1 MIGVV
6 GISHRT
12 ATQDVRQLFSLGKEE
27 ADSFARLV
35 LRKTRVAE
43 IVPVS
48 TCHRTELYYY
58 YEGEPCDKR
67 PGDQLRRLLDEF
79 RQVSGDHM
87 WSFYEYTDLQA
98 VKHLFRVISGMDSVV
113 IGEDQVVKQIKDA
126 YACCQEAGLAGVV
139 LMRLFQKSFEAGS
152 RARCETNLQRGPASL
167 SKVAVDLCRNTCPD
181 LSKKNILLIGS
192 GETGRLALH
201 YLVKQGVS
209 DVVISNRTR
218 AHAQALAREYS
229 AGVVPFEQFREAL
242 PQSDIVIT
250 ATAAPGCIINK
261 ADIVKP
267 GMKDDGRAQLFID
280 LSVPRNIDPSV
291 ADVKGVRLMGVDDIQ
306 PVVDSTFAQRKA
318 GIRQAEEIIDEVAGA
333 FMEWYDGLALRPVIR
348 AIKQNLQKIRE
359 DELDIYKQLEDEK
372 KLDVIEEY
380 TDRIAQKY
388 ARVFIRNLRDA
399 FSKNP
404 SARSLDLVNEIF
416 KSNE

>member
-12 ATQDVRQLFSLGKEE
+12 ATQDVRQLFSLGSEE
-27 ADSFARLV
+27 AASLARLI
-35 LRKTRVAE
+35 LRKTKVSE

-58 YEGEPCDKR
+58 HEGEPCDRK
-67 PGDQLRRLLDEF
+67 PGKELVRLLAEF
-79 RQVSGDHM
+79 RQASGDYVC
-87 WSFYEYTDLQA
+87 SFYEYSNLEA

-113 IGEDQVVKQIKDA
+113 IGEDQIVKQVKDSYVLCRENNA
-126 YACCQEAGLAGVV
+126 AGTV
-139 LMRLFQKSFEAGS
+139 LLRLFQKSFEAGS

-209 DVVISNRTR
+209 EIVISNRTR
-218 AHAQALAREYS
+218 AHAQALASEYG
-229 AGVVPFEQFREAL
+229 AGVVPFEQFRDAL

-250 ATAAPGCIINK
+250 ATAAPGYIINK
-261 ADIVKP
+261 TDILKP
-267 GMKDDGRAQLFID
+267 GMKAGGRAQLFID

-291 ADVKGVRLMGVDDIQ
+291 VAEEGVRLFGIDDIQ
-306 PVVDSTFAQRKA
+306 PVIDATFAQRKA
-318 GIRQAEEIIDEVAGA
+318 GIKQAEEIIDEVAGA
-333 FMEWYDGLALRPVIR
+333 FMEWYDSLVLRPVIR
-348 AIKQNLQKIRE
+348 AIKQNLQKIKE
-359 DELDIYKQLEDEK
+359 DEQDIYKQLGDEK

-380 TDRIAQKY
+380 TDRMAQKY
-388 ARVFIRNLRDA
+388 TRVIIKNLREA
-399 FSKNP
+399 FRHNP
-404 SARSLDLVNEIF
+404 SARSLDMVNELF
-416 KSNE
+416 KCDE

>member
-12 ATQDVRQLFSLGKEE
+12 ATQDVRQLFSLGSEE
-27 ADSFARLV
+27 AASLARLI
-35 LRKTRVAE
+35 LRKTKVSE

-58 YEGEPCDKR
+58 HEGEPCDRK
-67 PGDQLRRLLDEF
+67 PGKELVRLLAEF
-79 RQVSGDHM
+79 RQASGDYVC
-87 WSFYEYTDLQA
+87 SFYEYSNLEA

-113 IGEDQVVKQIKDA
+113 IGEDQIVKQVKDSYVLCRENNA
-126 YACCQEAGLAGVV
+126 AGTV
-139 LMRLFQKSFEAGS
+139 LLRLFQKSFEAGS

-209 DVVISNRTR
+209 EIVISNRTR
-218 AHAQALAREYS
+218 AHAKALASEYG
-229 AGVVPFEQFREAL
+229 AGVVPFEQFRDAL

-250 ATAAPGCIINK
+250 ATAAPGYIINK
-261 ADIVKP
+261 TDILKP
-267 GMKDDGRAQLFID
+267 GMKDGGRAQLFID

-291 ADVKGVRLMGVDDIQ
+291 VAEEGVRLFGIDDIQ
-306 PVVDSTFAQRKA
+306 PVIDATFAQRKA
-318 GIRQAEEIIDEVAGA
+318 GIKQAEEIIDEVAGA
-333 FMEWYDGLALRPVIR
+333 FMEWYDSLVLRPVIR
-348 AIKQNLQKIRE
+348 AIKQNLQKIKE
-359 DELDIYKQLEDEK
+359 DEQDIYKQLGDEK
-372 KLDVIEEY
+372 KLEVIEEY
-380 TDRIAQKY
+380 TDRMAQKY
-388 ARVFIRNLRDA
+388 TRVIIKNLREA
-399 FSKNP
+399 FRHNP
-404 SARSLDLVNEIF
+404 SARSLDMVNELF
-416 KSNE
+416 KCDE

>member
-12 ATQDVRQLFSLGKEE
+12 ATQDVRQLFSLGGEE
-27 ADSFARLV
+27 AASFARLI
-35 LRKTRVAE
+35 LRKTKISE
-43 IVPVS
+43 IIPVS

-58 YEGEPCDKR
+58 HESEPCDNK
-67 PGDQLRRLLDEF
+67 PGKELVSLLAEF
-79 RQVSGDHM
+79 RQVSGDYAGF
-87 WSFYEYTDLQA
+87 FYEYSNLEA

-113 IGEDQVVKQIKDA
+113 IGEDQIVKQVKDS
-126 YACCQEAGLAGVV
+126 YALCRENDTAGAV

-167 SKVAVDLCRNTCPD
+167 SKVAIDLCRNTCPD

-201 YLVKQGVS
+201 YLVKQGVREI
-209 DVVISNRTR
+209 VISNRTL
-218 AHAQALAREYS
+218 AHAEALAREYG
-229 AGVVPFEQFREAL
+229 AGVVPFEQFREVL

-250 ATAAPGCIINK
+250 ATAAPGYIINNT
-261 ADIVKP
+261 DIIQP
-267 GMKDDGRAQLFID
+267 GMNDCGRTQLLID

-291 ADVKGVRLMGVDDIQ
+291 AALEGVRLLGVDDIQ
-306 PVVDSTFAQRKA
+306 PVIDSAFAQRKA
-318 GIRQAEEIIDEVAGA
+318 GIQHAEKIIDEVAGTY
-333 FMEWYDGLALRPVIR
+333 MEWYDSLVLRPLIR
-348 AIKQNLQKIRE
+348 AIKQNLRKIRE
-359 DELDIYKQLEDEK
+359 DELDIYKQLEDQN

>member
-12 ATQDVRQLFSLGKEE
+12 ATQDVRQLFSLGSEE
-27 ADSFARLV
+27 AASFARLI
-35 LRKTRVAE
+35 LRKTKVSE
-43 IVPVS
+43 IIPVS

-58 YEGEPCDKR
+58 HEGEPCDRK
-67 PGDQLRRLLDEF
+67 PGKELVRLLAEF
-79 RQVSGDHM
+79 RQASGDYTY
-87 WSFYEYTDLQA
+87 SFYEYSNLEA

-113 IGEDQVVKQIKDA
+113 IGEDQIVKQVKDS
-126 YACCQEAGLAGVV
+126 YALCRENSTAGAV

-152 RARCETNLQRGPASL
+152 RARCDTNLQRGPASL

-209 DVVISNRTR
+209 KIVISNRTR
-218 AHAQALAREYS
+218 AHAQALAREYG

-242 PQSDIVIT
+242 PESDIVIT
-250 ATAAPGCIINK
+250 ATASPGCIINK
-261 ADIVKP
+261 ADIIKP
-267 GMKDDGRAQLFID
+267 GVKDGGRAQLFID
-280 LSVPRNIDPSV
+280 LSVPRNINPSV
-291 ADVKGVRLMGVDDIQ
+291 AAVEGVRLFGIDDIQ

-318 GIRQAEEIIDEVAGA
+318 GIQQAEIIIDEVAGA
-333 FMEWYDGLALRPVIR
+333 FMEWYDSLVLRPVIR
-348 AIKQNLQKIRE
+348 AIKQNLQKIKE
-359 DELDIYKQLEDEK
+359 DEQDIYKQLGDEK

-380 TDRIAQKY
+380 TDRMAQKY
-388 ARVFIRNLRDA
+388 TRVIIKNLREA
-399 FSKNP
+399 FRHNP
-404 SARSLDLVNEIF
+404 SARSLDMVNELF
-416 KSNE
+416 KCDE

>member
-12 ATQDVRQLFSLGKEE
+12 ATQDVRQLFSLGSEE
-27 ADSFARLV
+27 AASFARLI
-35 LRKTRVAE
+35 LRKTKVSE
-43 IVPVS
+43 IIPVS

-58 YEGEPCDKR
+58 HEGEPCDRK
-67 PGDQLRRLLDEF
+67 PGKELVRLLAEF
-79 RQVSGDHM
+79 RQASGDYTY
-87 WSFYEYTDLQA
+87 SFYEYSNLEA

-113 IGEDQVVKQIKDA
+113 IGEDQIVKQVKDS
-126 YACCQEAGLAGVV
+126 YALCRENSTAGAV

-152 RARCETNLQRGPASL
+152 RARCDTNLQRGPASV

-209 DVVISNRTR
+209 KIVISNRTR
-218 AHAQALAREYS
+218 AHAQALAREYG

-242 PQSDIVIT
+242 PESDIVIT
-250 ATAAPGCIINK
+250 ATASPGCIINK
-261 ADIVKP
+261 ADIIKP
-267 GMKDDGRAQLFID
+267 GVKDGGRAQLFID
-280 LSVPRNIDPSV
+280 LSVPRNINPSV
-291 ADVKGVRLMGVDDIQ
+291 AAVEGVRLFGIDDIQ

-318 GIRQAEEIIDEVAGA
+318 GIQQAEIIIDEVAGA
-333 FMEWYDGLALRPVIR
+333 FMEWYDSLVLRPVIR
-348 AIKQNLQKIRE
+348 AIKQNLQKIKE
-359 DELDIYKQLEDEK
+359 DEQDIYKQLGDEK

-380 TDRIAQKY
+380 TDRMAQKY
-388 ARVFIRNLRDA
+388 TRVIIKNLREA
-399 FSKNP
+399 FRHNP
-404 SARSLDLVNEIF
+404 SARSLDMVNELF
-416 KSNE
+416 KCDE